1 LGRTGKRPTLGRDI
15 GAGDRDELFGGAD
28 PDIGRRNVAEE
39 RDENLV
45 VVRDRGEIG
54 GVGRFD
60 PAAKFAPKIQFPGR
74 LDGKRISPETVG
86 AGFGGGERGGSAG
99 PIVDQ
104 AAGALLGLRVEFA
117 DRDAEHGAGLERRIP
132 QSQLPTGWSSG

>member
-28 PDIGRRNVAEE
+28 PDIGRRNVAEK

-60 PAAKFAPKIQFPGR
+60 PAAKFAPKIQFPGLGEADVR
-74 LDGKRISPETVG
+74 IQKRRAPESYSPIATSDWLE
-86 AGFGGGERGGSAG
+86 
-99 PIVDQ
+99 
-104 AAGALLGLRVEFA
+104 LGLV
-117 DRDAEHGAGLERRIP
+117 
-132 QSQLPTGWSSG
+132 

>member
-1 LGRTGKRPTLGRDI
+1 MRRRSRYTGPTTIGASNHSASNCLGRTGKRPTLGRDI

-28 PDIGRRNVAEE
+28 PDIGRRNVAEK

-86 AGFGGGERGGSAG
+86 AGFGGASG
-99 PIVDQ
+99 V
-104 AAGALLGLRVEFA
+104 AALVRL
-117 DRDAEHGAGLERRIP
+117 
-132 QSQLPTGWSSG
+132 